1 MGMELIMTVHVV
13 LSKNIYGVKGKD
25 VDICMLPFT
34 GTADGPYF
42 NGVVLGEGVDT
53 QTISHDGKVKF
64 SARYMLE
71 GTDYKGNKCRV
82 FIENNGESFD
92 KLTPTMV
99 TDSEALQAIAE
110 GDLAAVVTP
119 NDVGVEVKVFKKSV

>member
-1 MGMELIMTVHVV
+1 MGMELVMTVHVV
-13 LSKNIYGVKGKD
+13 LAKNIYGVKGKD

-71 GTDYKGNKCRV
+71 GTDYKGSKCRV
-82 FIENNGESFD
+82 FIENNGESLD
-92 KLTPTMV
+92 KLTPVMV
-99 TDSEALQAIAE
+99 TDSEALQE
-110 GDLAAVVTP
+110 LAANGLSAVVTP
-119 NDVGVEVKVFKKSV
+119 NEVGVEVKVYKN